1 MKYHYYYIQNFY
13 SKSECLDIINT
24 ANNIDFSDMKDEP
37 ATGVVKTADVKIV
50 GHGQL
55 WHQLDKFRHM
65 VYNINQKVFGF
76 DLFQISKFDVIH
88 INDYNE
94 SKKGEYGWHSDGCY
108 NECRDIKL
116 TALLNLSVE
125 PFEGGDFEF
134 FLSKEERIN
143 EFKEPGSLL
152 VFPSWTQ
159 HRVLPVNKGNR
170 KSLTCF
176 VAGPL
181 WK

>member
-1 MKYHYYYIQNFY
+1 
-13 SKSECLDIINT
+13 
-24 ANNIDFSDMKDEP
+24 
-37 ATGVVKTADVKIV
+37 
-50 GHGQL
+50 
-55 WHQLDKFRHM
+55 
-65 VYNINQKVFGF
+65 
-76 DLFQISKFDVIH
+76 
-88 INDYNE
+88 
-94 SKKGEYGWHSDGCY
+94 
-108 NECRDIKL
+108 
-116 TALLNLSVE
+116 VE